1 MLIQLPE
8 EKKALIFPLFKNR
21 QPNTSALWC
30 YFDGIMPGKTF
41 VDNIDA
47 PTKAICQLD
56 MSWVY
61 ISDDADLP
69 WIEETL
75 REIIKYA
82 WIQVVWVPE
91 RGSTFPLADLGTVI
105 PRHEYTQRKPIGQ
118 KTIDVEIKP
127 YDSELYE
134 KVPWKSFHERV
145 YGSKEKFLKTA
156 FGFYAIE
163 NGEICSE
170 SEMAFTARGYTELG
184 IITDEDKRCK
194 GFAFAVCVRTLEEID
209 KRGLHPIWACDIENT
224 GSMRLAEKLGFI
236 NPVKYNFIFLP
247 QVNES
252 TKSTEKSCSQR
263 SHLS

>member
-1 MLIQLPE
+1 MIYQLPE
-8 EKKALIFPLFKNR
+8 EKKALIIPLFKKP
-21 QPNTSALWC
+21 QPNRSALGC
-30 YFDGIMPGKTF
+30 YFNGTLAGKAF
-41 VDNIDA
+41 VDDLNV

-82 WIQVVWVPE
+82 WIQVVWAPE
-91 RGSTFPLADLGTVI
+91 RGSTFPLVDLGTVI
-105 PRHEYTQRKPIGQ
+105 PRHEYTQRKPIEQ
-118 KTIDVEIKP
+118 KPIDVEIKP
-127 YDSELYE
+127 YDGELYE
-134 KVPWKSFHERV
+134 KVPWKGFHERV

-247 QVNES
+247 QTNENM
-252 TKSTEKSCSQR
+252 TIEKR
-263 SHLS
+263 SAI

>member
-30 YFDGIMPGKTF
+30 YFDGILPGKTF
-41 VDNIDA
+41 VDDINA
-47 PTKAICQLD
+47 PTKAICQLN

-61 ISDDADLP
+61 ISDDADFE

-75 REIIKYA
+75 REIIKHA
-82 WIQVVWVPE
+82 WIQVVWTPE
-91 RGSTFPLADLGTVI
+91 RGSKFPLAELGTVI
-105 PRHEYTQRKPIGQ
+105 PRHEYTQRNAIEQKPR
-118 KTIDVEIKP
+118 DVEIKP

-134 KVPWKSFHERV
+134 KVPWKEFHERV
-145 YGSKEKFLKTA
+145 YGSKENFLKIA

-170 SEMAFTARGYTELG
+170 SEAAFTARGYTELG
-184 IITDEDKRCK
+184 IITDDDKQRK

-209 KRGLHPIWACDIENT
+209 KRGLKPIWACDVENT
-224 GSMRLAEKLGFI
+224 PSMKLAEKLGFI
-236 NPVKYNFIFLP
+236 NPLKYNFIFFP
-247 QVNES
+247 QKNE
-252 TKSTEKSCSQR
+252 TVDIRKQLKE
-263 SHLS
+263 